1 MREIS
6 SWWWGI
12 RPVVDPAPLTF
23 WQHFRTAYPAY
34 ADSVA
39 TAFGER
45 PRWIK
50 QLIKWV
56 AFPFTL
62 EMVRLGHRYESLVN
76 QDGSVQRA
84 SEWLLKTCSGGVTA
98 HGAHNIPSEGA
109 LLIVANH
116 AGMGDAIAIHTF
128 LPRHDIYTVVFQRGL
143 LAGLPAFVNY
153 CIVIDEA
160 DPVGSIRQI
169 VRVLKDGHAVL
180 LFPYGQIEH
189 DPALDLQQAT
199 QTLEGW
205 SRSVE
210 IITRHVKDVAVL
222 PTAVGGVLSRRAL
235 RHPIAQRFK
244 TFNRQS
250 FFAGTLQ
257 LLFKA
262 YRDAWVDVHFGTPLR
277 QSINHE
283 VVQAQMRTL
292 LAQVHQQQTERFGTY
307 PPSS

>member
-1 MREIS
+1 MGIS
-6 SWWWGI
+6 CWWWGI
-12 RPVVDPAPLTF
+12 RPVVESSSLTF
-23 WQHFRTAYPAY
+23 WQHFHTAYSAY
-34 ADSVA
+34 AESVA

-45 PRWIK
+45 PPWVR

-84 SEWLLKTCSGGVTA
+84 SEWLLKTCSAGVTA
-98 HGAHNIPSEGA
+98 QGAENIPSEGA

-128 LPRHDIYTVVFQRGL
+128 LPRRDIYTVVFQRGL
-143 LAGLPAFVNY
+143 LAGLPSFVNY
-153 CIVIDEA
+153 CIVIDEE
-160 DPVGSIRQI
+160 DPIGSIRQI
-169 VRVLKDGHAVL
+169 VRVLKEGHAVL
-180 LFPYGQIEH
+180 LFPYGKIEH

-199 QTLEGW
+199 STLEGW

-210 IITRHVKDVAVL
+210 IIARQVTDIAVL
-222 PTAVGGVLSRRAL
+222 PTAVGGVLSRRGL
-235 RHPIAQRFK
+235 RHPITQRFK

-257 LLFKA
+257 LLFKP
-262 YRDAWVDVHFGTPLR
+262 YRDAWVDVHYGTPLR
-277 QSINHE
+277 QPILRGAI
-283 VVQAQMRTL
+283 QAQMQLL
-292 LAQVHQQQTERFGTY
+292 LAKVHQCQTERFGSY
-307 PPSS
+307 PPHS